1 MRVAKE
7 TTKYK
12 MNWKVEFS
20 RTNPFF
26 VSERECTTYEGKDKC
41 GKINFCRIGVGL
53 NYAKDRR

>member
-26 VSERECTTYEGKDKC
+26 VC
-41 GKINFCRIGVGL
+41 L
-53 NYAKDRR
+53 NENVRHTRARTSVEKLIFAESV